1 MITLNGGCRCGN
13 ISVQLVL
20 SRAPETY
27 APRSCDC
34 DFCRAHD
41 AAYVSDPEGS
51 LRLRIRRER
60 ACERRRQGDGMA
72 ECLIC
77 TDCGVYVAA
86 LYAEPGGARYGTVNA
101 RVILGVPGFAPV
113 VSVSPRKLSA
123 DDKIR
128 RWKQL
133 WFSDITVEG

>member
-1 MITLNGGCRCGN
+1 MITLNGSCRCEN
-13 ISVQLVL
+13 LSVQLVL

-34 DFCRAHD
+34 DFCRKHG
-41 AAYVSDPEGS
+41 AAYLSDPEGS
-51 LRLRIRRER
+51 LRLRIRSER
-60 ACERRRQGDGMA
+60 ACERYRQGDGMA

-86 LYAEPGGARYGTVNA
+86 LYADAEGFLYGTVNV
-101 RVILGVPGFAPV
+101 RVLSGTPRFAPWQ
-113 VSVSPRKLSA
+113 SVSPKKLSA
-123 DDKIR
+123 EDKVK

-133 WFSDITVEG
+133 WFSDVTVER